1 MRTLDGCGLGPH
13 VLIYIE
19 YTTIRATAATQ
30 HYKSYV
36 LEVFAIR
43 TEKYKEVHTWVVCS
57 REGNF
62 LECHATYTFQTI
74 TGLVCKC
81 NISKYNFNR
90 QETCL
95 EIFWM
100 QF

>member
-1 MRTLDGCGLGPH
+1 MRNLDGCGLGPH
-13 VLIYIE
+13 VLIY
-19 YTTIRATAATQ
+19 
-30 HYKSYV
+30 V
-36 LEVFAIR
+36 LEVVAIR
-43 TEKYKEVHTWVVCS
+43 TEKYKEVDTRVVCS
-57 REGNF
+57 REGNCV
-62 LECHATYTFQTI
+62 ECHATYTFQTI

-90 QETCL
+90 QESCL